1 MTEIATHSK
10 RTLHCPRNGN
20 IMPNISFVLA
30 GKQQLF
36 CKMTDTSSNKSGDTF
51 FYFQIWAHP
60 KAGENRKLKES
71 LSWQKLNSAVV
82 EILLEF
88 SESQVCAQKSCSPKQ
103 YLCHPKVIFL
113 LISQEHL
120 GAPIYWS
127 PKILFSIFWGG
138 MKRESSDKTRFC
150 VSLEGLP
157 NGLGTFSSP
166 WFMFENKTKN
176 MFLTR
181 RGSNILEPGRQY
193 IGAP

>member
-1 MTEIATHSK
+1 MPLSHF
-10 RTLHCPRNGN
+10 TL
-20 IMPNISFVLA
+20 VLGEGLVVVRHYWELGSRQNA
-30 GKQQLF
+30 NFHL
-36 CKMTDTSSNKSGDTF
+36 TWSRSLF
-51 FYFQIWAHP
+51 FYIPWTD
-60 KAGENRKLKES
+60 
-71 LSWQKLNSAVV
+71 
-82 EILLEF
+82 
-88 SESQVCAQKSCSPKQ
+88 
-103 YLCHPKVIFL
+103 FL
-113 LISQEHL
+113 LWLASTIIYGINVGRRKDESGSQEHL
-120 GAPIYWS
+120 GAPIYWSRAPIYWS
-127 PKILFSIFWGG
+127 PKILFSIFWGR